1 MAFYYS
7 PKIVTDGL
15 VLYLDAANPN
25 SYVSGSTTAYSLTG
39 LINGT
44 LINGTG
50 YSNINGGAWRFDG
63 IDDSIFYGLQP
74 INFNPSTQPFSMGG
88 WINLLS
94 TAGTGDRAV
103 ILDICGTNTSRLY
116 IAIDKTNLRLVV
128 DIRPPAGTTSVPV
141 FGNTNSISLGRW
153 VYGMVTFNG
162 GTINL
167 YQNGELISTA
177 TGFTNYPVINYN
189 WYSGFQDD
197 NDNEM
202 DGYIS
207 SVSLYLK
214 TLSTSEVKQNYNAI
228 KSRFGLI

>member
-63 IDDSIFYGLQP
+63 IDDNIYYGFQP
-74 INFNPSTQPFSMGG
+74 INFNPLTQPFSMGG
-88 WINLLS
+88 WANLLS
-94 TAGTGDRAV
+94 TGGNGNRAV

-116 IAIDKTNLRLVV
+116 IAIDKTNLRLIV
-128 DIRPPAGTTSVPV
+128 DIRPPAGTVYVPV
-141 FGNTNSISLGRW
+141 SGNTNSISLGRW
-153 VYGMVTFNG
+153 VYGMVTFDG

-167 YQNGELISTA
+167 YQNGQLISTA

-197 NDNEM
+197 DDADMN
-202 DGYIS
+202 GYIS

-214 TLSTSEVKQNYNAI
+214 TLSASEVLQNYNAT
-228 KSRFGLI
+228 KSRYGLI

>member
-1 MAFYYS
+1 MAFNYS
-7 PKIVTDGL
+7 PKIVTNGL
-15 VLYLDAANPN
+15 AMYLDAANTK

-39 LINGT
+39 SINGS

-103 ILDICGTNTSRLY
+103 ILDICGTASSRLY
-116 IAIDKTNLRLVV
+116 IAIDKTNLRLIV
-128 DIRPPAGTTSVPV
+128 DIRPPAGTVYVPV
-141 FGNTNSISLGRW
+141 SGNTNSISLGRW
-153 VYGMVTFNG
+153 VYGMVTFDG
-162 GTINL
+162 GTIKL

-177 TGFTNYPVINYN
+177 TGFTNYPAINYN

-214 TLSTSEVKQNYNAI
+214 TLSASEVKQNYNAI
-228 KSRFGLI
+228 KSRYGLL